1 VDERIVAAVD
11 GSRPSRAALDWAL
24 ERARRQHGLVTLV
37 NVVEDTLGGTAPNVE
52 ARLARQAINSLEA
65 ERARIERESPEL
77 NITTELAY
85 GSILQTLKRISEN
98 CDLLVIGTHKNGI
111 LKGTLLGSLGIRIA
125 AAAAC
130 PVAVIPAPAPSGV
143 NVVVGIDDTP
153 ESQAAGDFA
162 AREADATGSE
172 LIMICA
178 GYIANPL
185 FADLVPPVLPGKER
199 AKILARASERIQRLF
214 PAVSVQTRVVD
225 GPPDEALLDASLD
238 ARVLVVGHHHR
249 STIVNLFG
257 RSVAKDVLVGMTVPV
272 IVVHDTTRRTDVV
285 SSQPAAETKP

>member
-24 ERARRQHGLVTLV
+24 ERARRQHGPVTLV

-65 ERARIERESPEL
+65 ERARIEREAPEL

-85 GSILQTLKRISEN
+85 GSILQTLKRVSEN

-162 AREADATGSE
+162 AQEADATGSE

>member
-162 AREADATGSE
+162 AQEADATGSE
-172 LIMICA
+172 LVMICA

-199 AKILARASERIQRLF
+199 AKILGRASELIQRRF

-257 RSVAKDVLVGMTVPV
+257 HSVAKDVLVGMAVPV